1 MVAGVVYLGGSIYGS
16 WERGIYV
23 HIWEASVAQPE
34 GYGCMNDVSSAWTE
48 RHEMT
53 MGLGKAC

>member
-1 MVAGVVYLGGSIYGS
+1 MRS